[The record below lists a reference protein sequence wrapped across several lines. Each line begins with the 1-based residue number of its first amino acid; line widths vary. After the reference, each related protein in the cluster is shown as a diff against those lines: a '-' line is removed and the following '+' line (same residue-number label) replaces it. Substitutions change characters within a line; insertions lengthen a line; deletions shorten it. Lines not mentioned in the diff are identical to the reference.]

1 MLYVAYASIPQWL
14 RTIKLSDAFCCTV
27 TSAKIYPQMAFLNKV
42 PIDQRIH
49 SKKWMCCCTM
59 ICYIYSC
66 FNTQLT
72 TAVVLLSL

>member
-1 MLYVAYASIPQWL
+1 MHPSHNGCRL

-27 TSAKIYPQMAFLNKV
+27 ARESAKIYAQMAFLNKV
-42 PIDQRIH
+42 LIDQRIH
-49 SKKWMCCCTM
+49 NKKWMCCCTM